1 LLKSH
6 LELIAAAK
14 AVIKET
20 SIEEA
25 RAPNSNAVVLDIRE
39 ATEFASGHIPGAR
52 NVPRGLLEFNIHS
65 VIAETCEDGD
75 LACKPIIVY
84 CASGG
89 RSALA
94 AHCLQSMGFTE
105 VRSLAGGI
113 AAWTAANLALQFPD

>member
-1 LLKSH
+1 MLKSH

-25 RAPNSNAVVLDIRE
+25 KTLDANAIVLDIRE
-39 ATEFASGHIPGAR
+39 ANEFANGHIPGAR

-65 VIAETCEDGD
+65 VIAETCIDGD

-113 AAWTAANLALQFPD
+113 AAWAAADLGLQVPD